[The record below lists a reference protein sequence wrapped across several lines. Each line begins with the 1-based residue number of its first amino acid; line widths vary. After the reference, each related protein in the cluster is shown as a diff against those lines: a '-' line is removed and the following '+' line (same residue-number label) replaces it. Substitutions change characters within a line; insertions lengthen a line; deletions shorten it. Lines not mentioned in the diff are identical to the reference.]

1 MRWLDRLIVTN
12 QSTPKINMR
21 YFSAYVPKM
30 GFRFSVER
38 LHGLTQKLPHIVVS
52 SIAPPGSLYLTPP
65 KLTPDVNISSQY

>member
-12 QSTPKINMR
+12 QSTPKINMK
-21 YFSAYVPKM
+21 YFSAYVQKL

-65 KLTPDVNISSQY
+65 KLTPDVTIFS